1 MSTNRIPQRRPKTAS
16 LETRSSNLH
25 FSSNGKNK
33 SVWQSFVDDAG
44 FAKRH
49 PSIMNKRNKNA
60 KSK

>member
-16 LETRSSNLH
+16 LETRNSNLH

-49 PSIMNKRNKNA
+49 PKIMNKGSNA

>member
-1 MSTNRIPQRRPKTAS
+1 MSTNRIPEGRPNIAS

-49 PSIMNKRNKNA
+49 PSIINNRNKNA

>member
-1 MSTNRIPQRRPKTAS
+1 MSRNRIPQRRPRAAS

-49 PSIMNKRNKNA
+49 PKIMNKRSNA

>member
-1 MSTNRIPQRRPKTAS
+1 MSTSRIPQRRPKTAS

-33 SVWQSFVDDAG
+33 SVWQSFVDDSG

-49 PSIMNKRNKNA
+49 PKIMNKRSNA